1 MNFKRY
7 QIVHQ
12 LSHYDHVF
20 LKNKMTHTCFCTAAL
35 LNAEVIWLPRPSV
48 ITSGLIS
55 GTRLAEEGLEGGGA
69 SGGFNGLICW
79 TMTIPG
85 VTVPNWPPL
94 VVLTVPRPVP
104 LDNARYDCD
113 ERTALTSFLGRPGP
127 RPYIKI
133 VKIYATLL
141 TVQKKITLYLL
152 LNGRLQAVPWD
163 M

>member
-1 MNFKRY
+1 
-7 QIVHQ
+7 V
-12 LSHYDHVF
+12 
-20 LKNKMTHTCFCTAAL
+20 THTCFCTAVL
-35 LNAEVIWLPRPSV
+35 LKAEVIWLPRPSV

-85 VTVPNWPPL
+85 VTVPTWPPL
-94 VVLTVPRPVP
+94 VVLTMPRPVP

-113 ERTALTSFLGRPGP
+113 ERTTLTSFLGRPGP

-133 VKIYATLL
+133 VQTDATLL
-141 TVQKKITLYLL
+141 TGQKNSLCVYCSMGAYKLCLGVCKFSRLYSVNITPFLTFIL
-152 LNGRLQAVPWD
+152 
-163 M
+163 